1 MAEERSH
8 IIIVN
13 GEAHDFSGGSLR
25 ALIADFGIDP
35 DRRGVAV
42 ALNGEAV
49 PRAAWD
55 ATRPGPGDKIEIVQ
69 PLAGG

>member
-1 MAEERSH
+1 MADERSR

-42 ALNGEAV
+42 ALNGEMV
-49 PRAAWD
+49 PRTLWN
-55 ATRPGPGDKIEIVQ
+55 ATRPGPGDRIEIVQ